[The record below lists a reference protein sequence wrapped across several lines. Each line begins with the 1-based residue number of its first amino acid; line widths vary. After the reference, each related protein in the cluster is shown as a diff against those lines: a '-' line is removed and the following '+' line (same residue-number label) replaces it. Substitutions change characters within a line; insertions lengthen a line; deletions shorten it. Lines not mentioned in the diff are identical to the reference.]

1 MPGGAQV
8 RHRTLT
14 RALLI
19 PVLGALSLTA
29 CAKSSDSNNNA
40 SSGGSKC
47 VTGADIKAATADQGS
62 GGGSSPSQTG
72 GTGGGGGNTGKTYTI
87 AFLGALSGN
96 NPQLGINEA
105 NAVKLAIDQAN
116 ASGTL
121 PFKLKYASSDDEGA
135 PDKAPAAA
143 QKLIDDKN
151 VVAVVGP
158 PFSGTTKAAE
168 PKLSEAGLLSVS
180 ASATNPTLTSSGF
193 KTFFRVVPPDDAQ
206 GKEAAL
212 LLKKYASSVYLVD
225 DTSEYGTGLA
235 DVIQKELEAQGVK
248 VTREGVSD
256 KTQDY
261 SSIAQKVKNANV
273 QAMYYAGYYQGASL
287 FAKSLKAVG
296 YNCLAMSGDGSND
309 DQFIKGAQAAGEGWV
324 FTCPCADARVD
335 PKAQDFATAYKAA
348 FNIDPGTYS
357 PEAYD
362 ATNAIIQAMSTI
374 QGDVTREKVVE
385 AVKQVDYQGLTKEI
399 KFQPNGEVAGN
410 TIFVYGVDGGKRV
423 LKGTTAALLK

>member
-1 MPGGAQV
+1 M

-29 CAKSSDSNNNA
+29 CANSSDNNNNNA
-40 SSGGSKC
+40 AGGASKC
-47 VTGADIKAATADQGS
+47 VTGADIKAVTADGGS
-62 GGGSSPSQTG
+62 GGGASPTQS
-72 GTGGGGGNTGKTYTI
+72 GGGSGGNTGKTYTI

-116 ASGTL
+116 QSGKL
-121 PFKLKYASSDDEGA
+121 PFTLKYASSDDEGA

-143 QKLIDDKN
+143 QKLIDDKS

-206 GKEAAL
+206 GKEAAA
-212 LLKKYASSVYLVD
+212 LLKKYAQSVYLVD
-225 DTSEYGTGLA
+225 DTSEYGKGLA
-235 DVIQKELEAQGVK
+235 DVIQRELEAQSVK

-261 SSIAQKVKNANV
+261 SSVAQKVKNANV
-273 QAMYYAGYYQGASL
+273 QALYYAGYYQGASL

-335 PKAQDFATAYKAA
+335 PKAKEFTDAYKAA

-374 QGDVTREKVVE
+374 QGDITRDKVVE

-399 KFQPNGEVAGN
+399 KFAPNGEVSGN
-410 TIFVYGVDGGKRV
+410 TIFVYGVDGGQRV
-423 LKGTTAALLK
+423 LKGTTADLLK

>member
-1 MPGGAQV
+1 V
-8 RHRTLT
+8 RYQTLT

-19 PVLGALSLTA
+19 PVVGALTMTA
-29 CAKSSDSNNNA
+29 CANSDSNNTA
-40 SSGGSKC
+40 SGNDC
-47 VTGADIKAATADQGS
+47 VTGADIAAVAAS
-62 GGGSSPSQTG
+62 GGGDSAATTAPATKPPA
-72 GTGGGGGNTGKTYTI
+72 TDTGKTYTI

-105 NAVKLAIDQAN
+105 NAVQLAVKQAN
-116 ASGTL
+116 ESGTL
-121 PFKLKYASSDDEGA
+121 PFTLKYTSSDDEGA

-168 PKLSEAGLLSVS
+168 PALSDAGLLSIS
-180 ASATNPTLTSSGF
+180 PSATNPTLTSEGF

-206 GKEAAL
+206 GQEAAAL
-212 LLKKYASSVYLVD
+212 LRKYAKSVYLVD
-225 DTSEYGTGLA
+225 DTSEYGKGLA
-235 DVIQKELEAQGVK
+235 DVIERELGSSVK

-273 QAMYYAGYYQGASL
+273 DAMYYAGYYQGASL

-296 YNCLAMSGDGSND
+296 YSCLAVSDDGTND
-309 DQFIKGAQAAGEGWV
+309 DQFIKGAQDAAEGWL

-335 PKAQDFATAYKAA
+335 PKAKSFLDAYKAE
-348 FNIDPGTYS
+348 FNTDPGTYS
-357 PEAYD
+357 PESYD
-362 ATNAIIQAMSTI
+362 AANAIIAAMSTI
-374 QGDVTREKVVE
+374 DGDVTRDKVVE
-385 AVKQVDYQGLTKEI
+385 AVKSVDYAGLTKQV
-399 KFQPNGEVAGN
+399 KFEPNGEVSGK
-410 TIFVYGVDGGKRV
+410 TIFVYGVDGGKRI
-423 LKGTTAALLK
+423 LKGTTTDLLK

>member
-1 MPGGAQV
+1 MRYQ
-8 RHRTLT
+8 TLT

-19 PVLGALSLTA
+19 PVVGALTMTA
-29 CAKSSDSNNNA
+29 CANSDSNNTA
-40 SSGGSKC
+40 SGNNC
-47 VTGADIKAATADQGS
+47 VTGADIAAVAAS
-62 GGGSSPSQTG
+62 GGGDSAATTAPDTKP
-72 GTGGGGGNTGKTYTI
+72 TATNTGKTYTI

-105 NAVKLAIDQAN
+105 NAVQLAVKQAN
-116 ASGTL
+116 ESGAL
-121 PFKLKYASSDDEGA
+121 PFTLKYTSSDDEGA

-168 PKLSEAGLLSVS
+168 PALSDAGLLSIS
-180 ASATNPTLTSSGF
+180 PSATNPTLTSEGF

-206 GKEAAL
+206 GQEAAAL
-212 LLKKYASSVYLVD
+212 LRKYAKSVYLVD
-225 DTSEYGTGLA
+225 DTSEYGKGLA
-235 DVIQKELEAQGVK
+235 DVIERELGSSVK

-273 QAMYYAGYYQGASL
+273 DAMYYAGYYQGASL

-296 YNCLAMSGDGSND
+296 YSCLAVSDDGTND
-309 DQFIKGAQAAGEGWV
+309 DQFIKGAQDAAEGWL

-335 PKAQDFATAYKAA
+335 PKAKSFLDAYKAE
-348 FNIDPGTYS
+348 FNTDPGTYS
-357 PEAYD
+357 PESYD
-362 ATNAIIQAMSTI
+362 AANAIIAAMSTI
-374 QGDVTREKVVE
+374 DGDVTRDKVVE
-385 AVKQVDYQGLTKEI
+385 AVKSVDYAGLTKQV
-399 KFQPNGEVAGN
+399 KFEPNGEVSGK
-410 TIFVYGVDGGKRV
+410 TIFVYGVDGGKRI
-423 LKGTTAALLK
+423 LKGTTTDLLK

>member
-1 MPGGAQV
+1 M

-19 PVLGALSLTA
+19 PVLGTLSLTA
-29 CAKSSDSNNNA
+29 CANSSSGTNNA
-40 SSGGSKC
+40 SGNNC
-47 VTGADIKAATADQGS
+47 TTGADIKAVSAAGQGS
-62 GGGSSPSQTG
+62 GAEPTQSASTG
-72 GTGGGGGNTGKTYTI
+72 GTTGGTNTGKTYTI

-105 NAVKLAIDQAN
+105 NAVQLAIKQAN

-121 PFKLKYASSDDEGA
+121 PFTLKYTSSDDEGA

-143 QKLIDDKN
+143 QKLIDNKN

-158 PFSGTTKAAE
+158 PFSGTTQAAE
-168 PKLSEAGLLSVS
+168 PSLSDAGLASVS
-180 ASATNPTLTSSGF
+180 PSATNPTLTSQGF

-206 GKEAAL
+206 GQEAAA
-212 LLKKYASSVYLVD
+212 LLKKYAKSVYLVD
-225 DTSEYGTGLA
+225 DTSDYGKGLA
-235 DVIQKELEAQGVK
+235 DVIQKQLGSDVK

-273 QAMYYAGYYQGASL
+273 DALYYAGYYQGASL

-296 YNCLAMSGDGSND
+296 YNCLAMSDDGTND
-309 DQFIKGAQAAGEGWV
+309 DQFIKGAQDAAEGWL

-335 PKAQDFATAYKAA
+335 PKAKDFLDAYKTE
-348 FNIDPGTYS
+348 FNADPGTYS
-357 PEAYD
+357 PESYD
-362 ATNAIIQAMSTI
+362 AANAIIQAMTSI
-374 QGDVTREKVVE
+374 SGDITRASVVD
-385 AVKQVDYQGLTKEI
+385 AIKKVDYQGLTKEV
-399 KFQPNGEVAGN
+399 KFQPNGEVTGN

-423 LKGTTAALLK
+423 LKGTTTALLK

>member
-1 MPGGAQV
+1 M
-8 RHRTLT
+8 RSRTLT

-29 CAKSSDSNNNA
+29 CASNDKNSASGSS
-40 SSGGSKC
+40 SSC
-47 VTGADIKAATADQGS
+47 VTGADIKAVSATDQG
-62 GGGSSPSQTG
+62 GGEASPTGSG
-72 GTGGGGGNTGKTYTI
+72 GTGGGGGGSTGKTYTI

-105 NAVKLAIDQAN
+105 NSVQLAVKQAN
-116 ASGTL
+116 ASGKL
-121 PFKLKYASSDDEGA
+121 PFTLKYTSSDDEGA

-143 QKLIDDKN
+143 QRLIDDKN

-168 PKLSEAGLLSVS
+168 PALSDAGLLSVS
-180 ASATNPTLTSSGF
+180 PSATNPALTSQGF

-206 GKEAAL
+206 GKEAAAL
-212 LLKKYASSVYLVD
+212 LAKYAKKVYLVD
-225 DTSEYGTGLA
+225 DTSEYGKGLA
-235 DVIQKELEAQGVK
+235 DVIEQNLKSAGVSVK
-248 VTREGVSD
+248 REGVSD

-273 QAMYYAGYYQGASL
+273 DAMYYAGYYQGASL

-309 DQFIKGAQAAGEGWV
+309 DQFIKGAQTAAEGWM

-335 PKAQDFATAYKAA
+335 PKAKAFADAYKAE
-348 FNIDPGTYS
+348 FNADPGTYS
-357 PEAYD
+357 PESYD

-374 QGDVTREKVVE
+374 SGDVTRAKVVD
-385 AVKQVDYQGLTKEI
+385 AVKQVDYQGLTKEV
-399 KFQPNGEVAGN
+399 KFEPNGEVAGN

>member
-1 MPGGAQV
+1 MRYQ
-8 RHRTLT
+8 TLT

-19 PVLGALSLTA
+19 PVVGALTMTA
-29 CAKSSDSNNNA
+29 CANSDSNNTA
-40 SSGGSKC
+40 SGNDC
-47 VTGADIKAATADQGS
+47 VTGADIAAVAAS
-62 GGGSSPSQTG
+62 GGGDSAATTAPATKP
-72 GTGGGGGNTGKTYTI
+72 TATNTGKTYTI

-105 NAVKLAIDQAN
+105 NAVQLAVKQAN
-116 ASGTL
+116 ESGAL
-121 PFKLKYASSDDEGA
+121 PFTLKYASSDDEGA

-168 PKLSEAGLLSVS
+168 PALSDAGLLSIS
-180 ASATNPTLTSSGF
+180 PSATNPTLTSEGF

-206 GKEAAL
+206 GQEAAAL
-212 LLKKYASSVYLVD
+212 LRKYAKSVYLVD
-225 DTSEYGTGLA
+225 DTSEYGKGLA
-235 DVIQKELEAQGVK
+235 DVIERELGSSVK

-273 QAMYYAGYYQGASL
+273 DAMYYAGYYQGASL

-296 YNCLAMSGDGSND
+296 YSCLAVSDDGTND
-309 DQFIKGAQAAGEGWV
+309 DQFIKGAQDAAEGWL

-335 PKAQDFATAYKAA
+335 PKAKSFLDAYKAE
-348 FNIDPGTYS
+348 FNTDPGTYS
-357 PEAYD
+357 PESYD
-362 ATNAIIQAMSTI
+362 AANAIIAAMSTI
-374 QGDVTREKVVE
+374 DGDVTRDKVVE
-385 AVKQVDYQGLTKEI
+385 AVKSVDYAGLTKQV
-399 KFQPNGEVAGN
+399 KFEPNGEVSGK
-410 TIFVYGVDGGKRV
+410 TIFVYGVDGGKRI
-423 LKGTTAALLK
+423 LKGTTTDLLK